1 MLHTEENAPYGRIRI
16 FGTGTDS
23 IPSKQSLGRNKI
35 RRVNMIKLFDEKT
48 SLLRLDEIVY
58 ESKRFQTIMA
68 DEKASQDSEEGKR
81 NVL

>member
-1 MLHTEENAPYGRIRI
+1 
-16 FGTGTDS
+16 
-23 IPSKQSLGRNKI
+23 
-35 RRVNMIKLFDEKT
+35 MIKLFDEKT